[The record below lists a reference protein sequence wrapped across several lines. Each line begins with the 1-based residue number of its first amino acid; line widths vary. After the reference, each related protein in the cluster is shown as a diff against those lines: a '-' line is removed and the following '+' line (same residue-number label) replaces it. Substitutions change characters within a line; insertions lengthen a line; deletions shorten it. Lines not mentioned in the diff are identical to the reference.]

1 MKNILIA
8 CFLFFCI
15 PLINAQQSKDIKIKG
30 SFQNQ
35 SLSLVLF
42 DLEINYRLKFEY
54 DKELIED
61 IHLSLIKM
69 PAFLL

>member
-1 MKNILIA
+1 MKNILIV

-61 IHLSLIKM
+61 IHLSFIKM